1 METIPNL
8 DKLSICHIEKICSP
22 GATTWCRVILLNG
35 LNAWKKIFVL
45 EFTQNTSSDGI
56 QCHSM
61 GNHPLPSPVEWKEYC
76 DAYTDLSIVCVA
88 LENTQRVTMIYC
100 REPGYHDAVFQ
111 GMITKEYGELFKLEN
126 P

>member
-1 METIPNL
+1 MPYRKNIFTGSNYVVPCDPSKRSKCVE
-8 DKLSICHIEKICSP
+8 
-22 GATTWCRVILLNG
+22 
-35 LNAWKKIFVL
+35 KIFVL
-45 EFTQNTSSDGI
+45 EFTQTTSSDGI

-61 GNHPLPSPVEWKEYC
+61 GNHLLPSPVEWKEYC
-76 DAYTDLSIVCVA
+76 DAYTYLSIVCVA